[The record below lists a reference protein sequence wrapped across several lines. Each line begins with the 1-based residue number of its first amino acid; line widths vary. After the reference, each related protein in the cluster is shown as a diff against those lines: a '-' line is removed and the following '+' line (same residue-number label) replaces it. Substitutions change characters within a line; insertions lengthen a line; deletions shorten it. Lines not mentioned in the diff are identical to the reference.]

1 MLTNKK
7 AEELKEFAKQIRIE
21 TIRAIESVGV
31 GHIGGAMSI
40 VDVLAVLYGDVMNID
55 PKNPGWEE
63 RDWFV
68 LSKGHAGPAL
78 YAALA
83 LKGYFP
89 TEELR
94 TLNKPRT
101 RLPSHCDRRKTPGVD
116 MSTGSLGQGMSTAL
130 GVAQGLLMDG
140 KKNRVYLII
149 GDGECNEGQIWEGA
163 MFAAQ
168 RKLHNVIAFVDW
180 NKKQLDGYLK
190 DICDIGD
197 IRQKFE
203 DFGWF
208 AQSVDGHSV
217 EEIHAAIEKAQA
229 QTEKP
234 SLIALNTV
242 KGKSCSFSEG
252 VFYNH
257 SMTVSAEQAQG
268 AIDALCG
275 KQ

>member
-1 MLTNKK
+1 MLSKQK
-7 AEELKEFAKQIRIE
+7 AEELKAFATQIRIE

-40 VDVLAVLYGDVMNID
+40 VEALAVLYGGVMKID
-55 PKNPGWEE
+55 PNNPGWEE

-68 LSKGHAGPAL
+68 LSKGHSGPAL

-89 TEELR
+89 KEELL

-140 KKNRVYLII
+140 KPNRVYLII

-208 AQSVDGHSV
+208 AQSVDGHDV
-217 EEIHAAIEKAQA
+217 TEIHAAIEKAQA

-257 SMTVSAEQAQG
+257 SMPVSAEQAQC

>member
-1 MLTNKK
+1 MLSKQK
-7 AEELKEFAKQIRIE
+7 AEELKEFAKQIRVE
-21 TIRAIESVGV
+21 TIRAIESIGV
-31 GHIGGAMSI
+31 GHLGGAMS
-40 VDVLAVLYGDVMNID
+40 VVEVLAVLYGGVMKID

-68 LSKGHAGPAL
+68 LSKGHSGPAL
-78 YAALA
+78 YATLA

-89 TEELR
+89 KEELL
-94 TLNKPRT
+94 TLNKPHT

-130 GVAQGLLMDG
+130 GVAQGLLMNG
-140 KKNRVYLII
+140 KPNRVYLVI

-168 RKLHNVIAFVDW
+168 RRLHNVIAFVDW

-203 DFGWF
+203 DFGWY
-208 AQSVDGHSV
+208 AQSVDGHDV
-217 EEIHAAIEKAQA
+217 TEIHTAIEKAQA
-229 QTEKP
+229 QTERP
-234 SLIALNTV
+234 SMIALNTV
-242 KGKSCSFSEG
+242 KGKDCNFCEG

-257 SMTVSAEQAQG
+257 NVTVSAEQAQC
-268 AIDALCG
+268 AIDALCNV
-275 KQ
+275 Q

>member
-1 MLTNKK
+1 MLTKKK
-7 AEELKEFAKQIRIE
+7 AEELRAFATQIRIE
-21 TIRAIESVGV
+21 AIRAIESIGV
-31 GHIGGAMSI
+31 GHIGGTMSI
-40 VDVLAVLYGDVMNID
+40 VDALAVLYGDVMKID

-68 LSKGHAGPAL
+68 LSKGHSGPAL
-78 YAALA
+78 YATLA

-89 TEELR
+89 KEELL
-94 TLNKPRT
+94 TLNKPHT
-101 RLPSHCDRRKTPGVD
+101 RLPSHCDRQKTPGVD
-116 MSTGSLGQGMSTAL
+116 VSTGSLGQGMSSAL
-130 GVAQGLLMDG
+130 GVAHGLLMDG
-140 KKNRVYLII
+140 RPNRVYLII

-163 MFAAQ
+163 MYAAQ
-168 RKLHNVIAFVDW
+168 KKLHNVIAFVDW

-197 IRQKFE
+197 IRRKFE

-208 AQSVDGHSV
+208 AQSVDGHDV

-234 SLIALNTV
+234 SIIALNTL
-242 KGKSCSFSEG
+242 KGKGCSFSEG

-257 SMTVSAEQAQG
+257 NMTVSAEQAQT
-268 AIDALCG
+268 AIDALCAG
-275 KQ
+275 Q

>member
-1 MLTNKK
+1 MLSKQK

-21 TIRAIESVGV
+21 TIRAIESIGV
-31 GHIGGAMSI
+31 GHLGGAMS
-40 VDVLAVLYGDVMNID
+40 VVEVLAVLYGGVMKID

-68 LSKGHAGPAL
+68 LSKGHSGPAL
-78 YAALA
+78 YATLA

-89 TEELR
+89 KEELL
-94 TLNKPRT
+94 TLNKPHT

-130 GVAQGLLMDG
+130 GVAKGLLMNG
-140 KKNRVYLII
+140 KPNRVYLVI

-168 RKLHNVIAFVDW
+168 RRLHNVIAFVDW

-203 DFGWF
+203 DFGWY
-208 AQSVDGHSV
+208 AQSVDGHDV
-217 EEIHAAIEKAQA
+217 TEIHTAIEKAQA
-229 QTEKP
+229 QTERP
-234 SLIALNTV
+234 SMIALNTV
-242 KGKSCSFSEG
+242 KGKDCNFCEG

-257 SMTVSAEQAQG
+257 NVTVSAEQAQC
-268 AIDALCG
+268 AIDALCNV
-275 KQ
+275 Q

>member
-1 MLTNKK
+1 MLKQAK
-7 AEELKEFAKQIRIE
+7 IEELEKFATQIRIE
-21 TIRAIESVGV
+21 TIRSMESIGV
-31 GHIGGAMSI
+31 GHIGGSMSI
-40 VDVLAVLYGDVMNID
+40 VEALAVLYGVVMKID
-55 PKNPGWEE
+55 PKNPAWEE

-89 TEELR
+89 LEELL
-94 TLNKPRT
+94 TLNKPHSN
-101 RLPSHCDRRKTPGVD
+101 LPSHCDRNKTTGVD

-130 GVAQGLLMDG
+130 GVAMGLLMD
-140 KKNRVYLII
+140 KKPNYVYLAM

-163 MFAAQ
+163 LFASTK
-168 RKLHNVIAFVDW
+168 KLHNVIAFVDW
-180 NKKQLDGYLK
+180 NKKQLDGYTK

-208 AQSVDGHSV
+208 AQSIDGHNV
-217 EEIHAAIEKAQA
+217 EEIYNAIERAKAQK
-229 QTEKP
+229 EKP

-242 KGKSCSFSEG
+242 KGKGCNFAQEA
-252 VFYNH
+252 FANH
-257 SMTVSAEQAQG
+257 NMTVSAEQSKC
-268 AIDALCG
+268 AIDELCNLL
-275 KQ
+275 

>member
-1 MLTNKK
+1 MLTKKK
-7 AEELKEFAKQIRIE
+7 AEELRAFATQIRIE
-21 TIRAIESVGV
+21 AIRAIESIGV
-31 GHIGGAMSI
+31 GHIGGTMSI
-40 VDVLAVLYGDVMNID
+40 VDALAVLYGDVMKID

-68 LSKGHAGPAL
+68 LSKGHSGPAL
-78 YAALA
+78 YATLA

-89 TEELR
+89 KEELL
-94 TLNKPRT
+94 TLNKPHT
-101 RLPSHCDRRKTPGVD
+101 RLPSHCDRQKTPGVD
-116 MSTGSLGQGMSTAL
+116 VSTGSLGQGMSSAL
-130 GVAQGLLMDG
+130 GVAHGLLMDG
-140 KKNRVYLII
+140 RPNRVYLVI

-163 MFAAQ
+163 MYAAQ
-168 RKLHNVIAFVDW
+168 KKLHNVIAFVDW

-197 IRQKFE
+197 IRRKFE

-208 AQSVDGHSV
+208 AQSVDGHNV

-234 SLIALNTV
+234 SIIALNTV
-242 KGKSCSFSEG
+242 KGKGCSFSEG

-257 SMTVSAEQAQG
+257 NMTVSAEQAQA
-268 AIDALCG
+268 AIDALCAG
-275 KQ
+275 Q